1 MTNPYTSSASGVDR
15 FAQYRLVP
23 SAVQEA
29 PIEHDYSADS
39 ARDETYAKH
48 LRGLQNLAA
57 QAQEARTFAD
67 AAQAQHAGPP
77 STPLAAALER
87 ALRAATRDATA
98 DGVAAEGIERA
109 IALGRTGVH
118 WHQQPADPALGR
130 FEKMRAAL
138 AASETEIDAMRAQL
152 DRVPEF
158 VADAWRRT
166 VAEDLA
172 HRSATSGPE
181 LQPSRATGIDAT
193 QAAEHGSSHTQ
204 SPIGSAITDAM
215 LDGRGPAAWTNESS
229 PPDRGSG
236 SGISSQG
243 AEL

>member
-1 MTNPYTSSASGVDR
+1 MPTD
-15 FAQYRLVP
+15 
-23 SAVQEA
+23 VQEA
-29 PIEHDYSADS
+29 PIEHDYSADF
-39 ARDETYAKH
+39 ARDELHAKH

-57 QAQEARTFAD
+57 QAQEARTASD
-67 AAQAQHAGPP
+67 TVRAQHAGPP

-118 WHQQPADPALGR
+118 WHQQPADPTLGR

-138 AASETEIDAMRAQL
+138 SAAETETQAMRAQL
-152 DRVPEF
+152 ERVPAF
-158 VADAWRRT
+158 VAEAWRRT

-172 HRSATSGPE
+172 HRSVPSRPE
-181 LQPSRATGIDAT
+181 LKASRVKGIDAT
-193 QAAEHGSSHTQ
+193 QAPEPGSSHTQ
-204 SPIGSAITDAM
+204 SPIGSAVTDAM
-215 LDGRGPAAWTNESS
+215 LDGRGSAAWANESS
-229 PPDRGSG
+229 PADRGTG

-243 AEL
+243 AEI